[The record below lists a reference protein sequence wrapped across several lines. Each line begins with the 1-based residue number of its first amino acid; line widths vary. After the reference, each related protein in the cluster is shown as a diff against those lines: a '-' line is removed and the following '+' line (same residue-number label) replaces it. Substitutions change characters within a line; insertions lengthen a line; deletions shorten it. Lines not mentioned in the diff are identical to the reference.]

1 MLRFLSI
8 CGYSAVIPSP
18 ITMQNNPIC
27 IEISDLRK
35 TYNWGKLRALD
46 GINLQIQAGEI
57 FGLIGPNGAG
67 KTTLM
72 GCLLAALNPTSG
84 TILINGLAPDDL
96 AVRKITGFLP
106 ERPHF
111 DAWMKVDE
119 FLRYHH
125 MLARQPMENAA
136 KDIEEVL
143 LDVALD
149 PSVAKRYVRQLSR
162 GMLQR
167 LGLAQVLI
175 GRPKLCFLDEPT
187 SGMDPLGMALVRKL
201 LTKWKRE
208 GVTVILNS
216 HHLDEVERVCD
227 RVAFI
232 KNGKIEALE
241 QLSLPAMDK
250 LAISVRWSPNTIGNL
265 TQVIT
270 ELANQ
275 CRAQLDQSDDVS
287 AKFSLPDRKSGP
299 QLIRTLVMAGFE
311 IEEATLERKNL
322 HEFFVQVTPEG
333 ER

>member
-1 MLRFLSI
+1 MYI
-8 CGYSAVIPSP
+8 AVILASGL
-18 ITMQNNPIC
+18 MQTNQIC
-27 IEISDLRK
+27 IEIRDLRK
-35 TYNWGKLRALD
+35 TYNWGRVRALD
-46 GINLQIQAGEI
+46 GIDLQVYSGEV

-72 GCLLAALNPTSG
+72 GCLLAALRPTSG
-84 TILINGLAPDDL
+84 TILVNGKGPDHL
-96 AVRKITGFLP
+96 SVRSITGFLP

-111 DAWMKVDE
+111 DAWMRVEE

-125 MLARQPMENAA
+125 MLAKQPPARA
-136 KDIEEVL
+136 GQDIADALAEVGL
-143 LDVALD
+143 EPA
-149 PSVAKRYVRQLSR
+149 VAKRKVRQLSR

-175 GRPKLCFLDEPT
+175 GKPKLCFLDEPT

-201 LTKWKRE
+201 LTKWKNE

-232 KNGKIEALE
+232 RAGKIEAIE

-250 LAISVRWSPNTIGNL
+250 LSITVRFAPIDRDNLQSVLRDLAIQCS
-265 TQVIT
+265 
-270 ELANQ
+270 AN
-275 CRAQLDQSDDVS
+275 LDQSS
-287 AKFSLPDRKSGP
+287 ELQAKFHLPERKTGP
-299 QLIRTLVMAGFE
+299 LLIRTLVLAGFE

-322 HEFFVQVTPEG
+322 HDFFEQSKPGGAT
-333 ER
+333 

>member
-1 MLRFLSI
+1 MQS
-8 CGYSAVIPSP
+8 PSDSV
-18 ITMQNNPIC
+18 C
-27 IEISDLRK
+27 IEIENLRK
-35 TYNWGKLRALD
+35 SYNWGKVRALD
-46 GINLQIQAGEI
+46 GIDLTVHAGEI

-72 GCLLAALNPTSG
+72 GCLLSALVPTSG
-84 TILINGLAPDDL
+84 KILINGLAPDDI

-125 MLARQPMENAA
+125 MLAKRSGTNVKE
-136 KDIEEVL
+136 DIEEVL
-143 LDVALD
+143 DAVALE
-149 PSVAKRYVRQLSR
+149 PSVGKRLVRQLSR

-175 GRPKLCFLDEPT
+175 GKPKLCFLDEPT
-187 SGMDPLGMALVRKL
+187 SGMDPVGMALVRKL
-201 LTKWKRE
+201 LMKWKRE

-232 KNGKIEALE
+232 KGGKIEALE

-250 LAISVRWSPNTIGNL
+250 LSISVRWSGSLTENL
-265 TQVIT
+265 NQIIT
-270 ELANQ
+270 DLAKQ
-275 CRAQLDQSDDVS
+275 CNSQLEEFDDTS

-299 QLIRTLVMAGFE
+299 QLIRNLVMAGIE
-311 IEEATLERKNL
+311 VEEATLERKNL
-322 HEFFVQVTPEG
+322 HDFFLQSAKG
-333 ER
+333 DSQK

>member
-1 MLRFLSI
+1 MQS
-8 CGYSAVIPSP
+8 PS
-18 ITMQNNPIC
+18 NSVC
-27 IEISDLRK
+27 IKIENLRK
-35 TYNWGKLRALD
+35 SYNWGKVRALD
-46 GINLQIQAGEI
+46 GIDLTVHAGEI

-72 GCLLAALNPTSG
+72 GCLLSALVPTSG
-84 TILINGLAPDDL
+84 KILINGLAPDDI

-125 MLARQPMENAA
+125 MLAKRSSTDV
-136 KDIEEVL
+136 KGDIEEVL
-143 LDVALD
+143 EAVALES
-149 PSVAKRYVRQLSR
+149 SVGKRLVRQLSR

-175 GRPKLCFLDEPT
+175 GKPKLCFLDEPT
-187 SGMDPLGMALVRKL
+187 SGMDPVGMALVRKL
-201 LTKWKRE
+201 LMKWKRE

-232 KNGKIEALE
+232 KGGKIEALE

-250 LAISVRWSPNTIGNL
+250 LSISVRWSGNL
-265 TQVIT
+265 AENLNQIISD
-270 ELANQ
+270 LAKQ
-275 CRAQLDQSDDVS
+275 CNSQLEEFDDTS

-299 QLIRTLVMAGFE
+299 QLIRNLVMAGIE
-311 IEEATLERKNL
+311 VEEATLERKNL
-322 HEFFVQVTPEG
+322 HDFFLQSAEG
-333 ER
+333 DWQK

>member
-1 MLRFLSI
+1 MQS
-8 CGYSAVIPSP
+8 PSDSV
-18 ITMQNNPIC
+18 C
-27 IEISDLRK
+27 IEIENLRK
-35 TYNWGKLRALD
+35 SYNWGKVRALD
-46 GINLQIQAGEI
+46 GIDLTVHAGEI

-72 GCLLAALNPTSG
+72 GCLLSALVPTSG
-84 TILINGLAPDDL
+84 KILINGLAPDDI

-125 MLARQPMENAA
+125 MLAKRSGTNVKE
-136 KDIEEVL
+136 DIEEVL
-143 LDVALD
+143 DAVALE
-149 PSVAKRYVRQLSR
+149 PSVGKRLVRQLSR

-175 GRPKLCFLDEPT
+175 GKPKLCFLDEPT
-187 SGMDPLGMALVRKL
+187 SGMDPVGMALVRKL
-201 LTKWKRE
+201 LMKWKRE

-232 KNGKIEALE
+232 KGGKIEALE

-250 LAISVRWSPNTIGNL
+250 LSISVRWSGSLTENL
-265 TQVIT
+265 NQIIT
-270 ELANQ
+270 DLAKQ
-275 CRAQLDQSDDVS
+275 CNSQLEEFDDTS
-287 AKFSLPDRKSGP
+287 AKFSLPDRKTGP
-299 QLIRTLVMAGFE
+299 QLIRNLVMAGIE
-311 IEEATLERKNL
+311 VEEATLERKNL
-322 HEFFVQVTPEG
+322 HDFFLQSAKG
-333 ER
+333 DSQK